1 MVICLY
7 IHLGWTLF
15 CILKW
20 DEYVPQTWQYCKF
33 CQTLTVT
40 KLCSNHRGSRIVR
53 LEWEDG
59 RVSDTVVPYVGE
71 GLHCVS
77 VQKFLLSVWSLY
89 YKTSNKSLK
98 LKFASPHLMHGVL
111 YPQYCYEK
119 HWHLKTCYNG
129 FQVNKALKPCLEYNL
144 WNLHKS
150 KHFNMS
156 KHEQRSLNILIR
168 NRVDGKLVSLTE
180 LSSLAN

>member
-1 MVICLY
+1 
-7 IHLGWTLF
+7 
-15 CILKW
+15 
-20 DEYVPQTWQYCKF
+20 
-33 CQTLTVT
+33 
-40 KLCSNHRGSRIVR
+40 
-53 LEWEDG
+53 
-59 RVSDTVVPYVGE
+59 
-71 GLHCVS
+71 
-77 VQKFLLSVWSLY
+77 
-89 YKTSNKSLK
+89 
-98 LKFASPHLMHGVL
+98 MHGVL

-119 HWHLKTCYNG
+119 HWHLKTCFNG

>member
-1 MVICLY
+1 MRFSLSEILYFRINNVFLNRRLVHYITLPELLVICLY

-59 RVSDTVVPYVGE
+59 RVSDTVERDYIAYQFKSFYFPF
-71 GLHCVS
+71 GLCTIRH
-77 VQKFLLSVWSLY
+77 QI
-89 YKTSNKSLK
+89 
-98 LKFASPHLMHGVL
+98 
-111 YPQYCYEK
+111 
-119 HWHLKTCYNG
+119 
-129 FQVNKALKPCLEYNL
+129 KALNS
-144 WNLHKS
+144 NSLHP
-150 KHFNMS
+150 
-156 KHEQRSLNILIR
+156 
-168 NRVDGKLVSLTE
+168 T
-180 LSSLAN
+180 